1 VIRIG
6 AARFAGAAAV
16 PGVFPD
22 RADPVLGVAP
32 EIAFA
37 GRSNVGKSSL
47 INCLCGRKALART
60 SSTPGRTRQL
70 NFFVVELSARTAV
83 VFVDLPGY
91 GYARV
96 AKSERAAWSPLVD
109 RYLERRG
116 TLAGVV
122 LVVDVRRGIEAEE
135 RALLGALRHHGRAAI
150 VVATKGDKLPRGRRM
165 AAVRALA
172 AAAHPAP
179 VVAVSPTTGDGRDE
193 LWKAFRDAGWLSAS
207 GAAPSA

>member
-1 VIRIG
+1 MIRISES
-6 AARFAGAAAV
+6 RFAGAAAV

-22 RADPVLGVAP
+22 RADPVLGVVP

-47 INCLCGRKALART
+47 INYLCARKALART
-60 SSTPGRTRQL
+60 SNTPGRTRQL
-70 NFFVVELSARTAV
+70 NFYVVELGARGVV

-109 RYLERRG
+109 RYLERRN

-122 LVVDVRRGIEAEE
+122 VVVDLRRGIEAEE
-135 RALLGALRHHGRAAI
+135 RGLLGALRHHGRGAI
-150 VVATKGDKLPRGRRM
+150 VVATKIDKLPRARRM
-165 AAVRALA
+165 ACLQALA

-179 VVAVSPTTGDGRDE
+179 MVAVSVTTRAGRDD
-193 LWKAFRDAGWLSAS
+193 LWNAFRDAGWLTSS
-207 GAAPSA
+207 RGAF